1 MNPRTMGSLTPGN
14 SNSSELG
21 TIVAPSATNIAI
33 ALTPD
38 IWNEKVVI
46 PPDLNST
53 LLASE
58 QSSAIIAQVKS
69 VSIRTLTLTDISALG
84 AECETALHKSLGA
97 FLDRIDQSESPAVF
111 RLVASLDTA
120 IRAENLDGL
129 ADKIIQGDIG
139 LLNRL
144 LGALS
149 PRKLT
154 AARSA
159 AFENLRMLVA
169 GKARKLSAVIET
181 MEKQVEAE
189 RAKAIDEAKNLERLK
204 ENYRLRFFELASAT
218 VFLATLLAK
227 ARQEL
232 AEIAAEQSNGAQGT
246 HRALGGQI
254 TLQEA
259 QDKVQALESRA
270 LAVEGVFTKL
280 PAEQLVI
287 RQIQAAAIQTVQEVT
302 TTTAGRFA
310 SIKMALLTL
319 HAAMQVQSLQRT
331 AQQGADLDLNLSR
344 VRDRLSKQVVGSAA
358 HAPGD
363 NRLAQAQQ
371 IKAATQNIGELVEIV
386 EKARADNTA
395 KFAQARATLAQ
406 ARADLT
412 TLGAVIRPDR
422 PFKS

>member
-1 MNPRTMGSLTPGN
+1 MGLLPPADTNTPE
-14 SNSSELG
+14 SSAL
-21 TIVAPSATNIAI
+21 VALPAAALATSPA
-33 ALTPD
+33 AD
-38 IWNEKVVI
+38 IWNEELVI
-46 PPDLNST
+46 PPNLNST
-53 LLASE
+53 HLASA
-58 QSSAIIAQVKS
+58 QSEAIVAQVKS
-69 VSIRTLTLTDISALG
+69 LSIKTLTLSDISALG
-84 AECETALHKSLGA
+84 AECETALHKSLGS
-97 FLDRIDQSESPAVF
+97 FLDRIDKSQSPEIF

-129 ADKIIQGDIG
+129 ADKIIKGDIG

-144 LGALS
+144 LGTLS
-149 PRKLT
+149 FRKLAT
-154 AARSA
+154 ARSA
-159 AFENLRMLVA
+159 AFENLRLLVA
-169 GKARKLSAVIET
+169 GKARKLSSVIET

-189 RAKAIDEAKNLERLK
+189 KSKAIEEAQNLERLK
-204 ENYRLRFFELASAT
+204 DNYRLRFFEFAT
-218 VFLATLLAK
+218 ATIFLSTLLAK

-232 AEIAAEQSNGAQGT
+232 AEIAADPSHGTQSGELT
-246 HRALGGQI
+246 R
-254 TLQEA
+254 QEA

-386 EKARADNTA
+386 EKARAENTV
-395 KFAQARATLAQ
+395 KFAQARALLAQ
-406 ARADLT
+406 ARSDLT
-412 TLGAVIRPDR
+412 TLGAVIRPDQ
-422 PFKS
+422 PLKS